1 LNYSKRLIAFIPL
14 IIASSPLSLLACE
27 PTPSPTTPSEDAG
40 SPDVPD
46 GGTADSGTTD
56 SGAPD
61 SGSKIDA
68 GSDTGGSPCVLD
80 NPTSTLD
87 SCTLSL

>member
-14 IIASSPLSLLACE
+14 IVASSTLSLLACGS
-27 PTPSPTTPSEDAG
+27 TTYSSTPSEDAG

-46 GGTADSGTTD
+46 GGPVD

-61 SGSKIDA
+61 SGAPDSGPKIDA
-68 GSDTGGSPCVLD
+68 GSDTAIPCVLD